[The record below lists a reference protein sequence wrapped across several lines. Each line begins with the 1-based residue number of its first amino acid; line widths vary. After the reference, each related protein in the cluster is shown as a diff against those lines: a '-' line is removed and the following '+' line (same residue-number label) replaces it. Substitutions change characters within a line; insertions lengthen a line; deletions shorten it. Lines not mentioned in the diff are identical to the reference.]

1 MLKWL
6 PVVEP
11 SLCDGCSAC
20 VEACSPQCL
29 EVVGGV
35 AVLMAPDLC
44 GSEEHCIEPCPTTAI
59 RMEWVKAKGNMQ
71 VGRWL

>member
-1 MLKWL
+1 
-6 PVVEP
+6 
-11 SLCDGCSAC
+11 
-20 VEACSPQCL
+20 
-29 EVVGGV
+29 
-35 AVLMAPDLC
+35 MAPDLC